1 MKLYLEKGMFAMGS
15 FLHSKDFIQFC
26 HKVFDNLPIAID
38 LLDKDGRII
47 YINKVFKDFLDI
59 SERDVTGVLVTDI
72 SPTSRFLEVLHSKQ
86 AEIAWRHK
94 FHNGR
99 DAIVHRIPIL
109 EDDGRLMGG
118 FGIVL
123 FQNFDELKEVMEKY
137 RVLDKELKLYKNE
150 IARMNPAKYSL
161 DDIIGSTDEIKKCK
175 EKVKKVAKFNSN
187 VLILGESGVGKELFA
202 HAVHNASQNRD
213 MPFISLN
220 CSAIPE
226 SLLESEL
233 FGYEEGSFT
242 GAKKGGNMGKFELA
256 NRGTIFL
263 DEIGEMPY
271 HMQAKLLRVL
281 QEKEVERIGGKNPI
295 KLNVRVICATN
306 RCLEEMVKK
315 GEFREDLYY
324 RLNVLAIEVPPLRK
338 RKEDIPLFI
347 DRFIMEFHRESGLFR
362 HTPQN
367 VLEILMNYSWHGN
380 IRELRNVVEKM
391 CVNSDDVN
399 ISINDLPPY
408 IIIGSI
414 KNKSEVKQGGLHNI
428 IESVEKEVILN
439 TLKECGFN
447 KSEAAKKLN
456 IPRPTLYR
464 KIEEY
469 GLI

>member
-1 MKLYLEKGMFAMGS
+1 MFEMS
-15 FLHSKDFIQFC
+15 VFFHSKDFIQFC

-38 LLDKDGRII
+38 FLDKDGRII
-47 YINKVFKDFLDI
+47 YINKAFKDFLDI
-59 SERDVTGVLVTDI
+59 SDKDVSGMLVTDVN
-72 SPTSRFLEVLHSKQ
+72 PTSRFMEVLHSKQ

-109 EDDGRLMGG
+109 NDDGGLIGG
-118 FGIVL
+118 FGVVL
-123 FQNFDELKEVMEKY
+123 FQNFNELKEVMEKY

-161 DDIIGSTDEIKKCK
+161 DDIIGNTEEIIKCK

-202 HAVHNASQNRD
+202 HAVHNESQNRD
-213 MPFISLN
+213 MPFISVN

-226 SLLESEL
+226 NLLESEL

-306 RCLEEMVKK
+306 RSLEEMVKK

-324 RLNVLAIEVPPLRK
+324 RLNVLTIEVPPLRK
-338 RKEDIPLFI
+338 RKDDIPLFI
-347 DRFIMEFHRESGLFR
+347 DKFISEFHRESGLFR
-362 HTPQN
+362 HTPEN
-367 VLEILMNYSWHGN
+367 VMEVLKNYSWHGN
-380 IRELRNVVEKM
+380 IRELKNVIEKM

-408 IIIGSI
+408 IINNSI
-414 KNKSEVKQGGLHNI
+414 KNKFEEKQKQGGLNNI

-439 TLKECGFN
+439 TLKECGYN

-456 IPRPTLYR
+456 IPRVTLYR

-469 GLI
+469 GLDANM

>member
-1 MKLYLEKGMFAMGS
+1 MGV

-38 LLDKDGRII
+38 FLDKDGRMM
-47 YINKVFKDFLDI
+47 YINKAFKDFLNI
-59 SERDVTGVLVTDI
+59 SDQDVTGMLVTDVN
-72 SPTSRFLEVLHSKQ
+72 PTSRFMEVLHSKQ

-94 FHNGR
+94 FHNGK
-99 DAIVHRIPIL
+99 DAVVHRIPIL
-109 EDDGRLMGG
+109 DDDGELIGG
-118 FGIVL
+118 FGVVL
-123 FQNFDELKEVMEKY
+123 FHNFNELKEVMEKY

-161 DDIIGSTDEIKKCK
+161 EDIIGSTEEIIKCK

-202 HAVHNASQNRD
+202 SAVHNASQNRE

-226 SLLESEL
+226 NLLESEL

-271 HMQAKLLRVL
+271 HMQAKLLRVI

-306 RCLEEMVKK
+306 RDLEEMVKK

-324 RLNVLAIEVPPLRK
+324 RLNVLTIEVPPLRK
-338 RKEDIPLFI
+338 RKDDIPLFI
-347 DRFIMEFHRESGLFR
+347 DRFITEFYRESGLFR

-367 VLEILMNYSWHGN
+367 VMDILKNYGWHGN
-380 IRELRNVVEKM
+380 IRELKNVVEKM

-408 IIIGSI
+408 IITNSI
-414 KNKSEVKQGGLHNI
+414 KNKFEEKQGGLNSI
-428 IESVEKEVILN
+428 IESVEKEVILS
-439 TLKECGFN
+439 TLKECGYN

-456 IPRPTLYR
+456 IPRVTLYR

-469 GLI
+469 GLDVTH